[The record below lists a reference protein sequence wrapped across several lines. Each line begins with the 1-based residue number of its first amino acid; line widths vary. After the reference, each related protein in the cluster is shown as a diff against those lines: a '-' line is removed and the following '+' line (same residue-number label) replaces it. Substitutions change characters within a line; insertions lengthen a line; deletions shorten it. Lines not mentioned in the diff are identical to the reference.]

1 MSTRMLSD
9 TGGPGLILVVMALS
23 LGALL
28 LFFFVIVLLEGVVL
42 RLVRWDNFKRSLWGS
57 FLMNLASTLAG
68 FLVLYLVPRLGILG
82 LAIAWVLSFAI
93 ETFILIRMKPDQPGL
108 SWRAALAA
116 NTSSYLLLLLP
127 AYLLAQ
133 EWQVSIL

>member
-9 TGGPGLILVVMALS
+9 TGGPGLILIVMALS

-42 RLVRWDNFKRSLWGS
+42 RLIRWDNFKRSLWGS
-57 FLMNLASTLAG
+57 FLMNLVSTLVG
-68 FLVLYLVPRLGILG
+68 FLVLYLIPRLGILG
-82 LAIAWVLSFAI
+82 LAIAWALSFAF
-93 ETFILIRMKPDQPGL
+93 ETFILIRMKPDKPGL